1 VLCTTPQSAQIGLM
15 CNNDITQFY
24 LPPTHEPY
32 LPLIPSRKA
41 SPPLGWYQ
49 LVLLGEQRHI
59 GVRNM
64 PRVFTPCARLRLE
77 PTTSWSQ
84 VQQSTDGATTPPK
97 HPCVCCCT
105 RYPQIVIDT
114 VQPKLLFCKPLHY
127 HCPFSSC
134 YENVWNITVS
144 RHQNVSIDKPT
155 CNESGSSR
163 L

>member
-1 VLCTTPQSAQIGLM
+1 MSCTTPQSAQIGLM

-114 VQPKLLFCKPLHY
+114 VQPKLLFCNL
-127 HCPFSSC
+127 CT
-134 YENVWNITVS
+134 ITVHS
-144 RHQNVSIDKPT
+144 HLAMKMFGILTVSSAS
-155 CNESGSSR
+155 EYQYR
-163 L
+163 